1 MKRSILVFS
10 IIFLVLLLDQ
20 WLKIWVKLNMA
31 LGEHFNLL
39 GQSWAQI
46 YFTENKGMAFGME
59 LGGSYGKVV
68 LSLFRI
74 MAVFFLG
81 YYLYSLVKT
90 QANKGLVVSI
100 SLILAGAVGNIIDS
114 LCYGLI
120 FSESGFH
127 TPATFVTWGEGYESF
142 LHGRVVDM
150 LHFPMVDTKYPEW
163 FPFWGGQDLQFFRF
177 IFNIAD
183 AAISVGVALLIIFYK
198 RFFSQPE
205 TEKIA
210 TENTPTTDNLATNT
224 NNLENS
230 QTH

>member
-1 MKRSILVFS
+1 MKRSILVFL
-10 IIFLVLLLDQ
+10 IIFLVLFLDQ

-59 LGGSYGKVV
+59 LGGSYGKII

-74 MAVFFLG
+74 VAVFFIG
-81 YYLYSLVKT
+81 YYLYGLVKKE
-90 QANKGLVVSI
+90 ANKGLIASI
-100 SLILAGAVGNIIDS
+100 ALILAGAVGNIIDS
-114 LCYGLI
+114 MFYGLI

-127 TPATFVTWGEGYESF
+127 NPATFVPMGEGYESF

-150 LHFPMVDTKYPEW
+150 LHFPMVDTKYPSW
-163 FPFWGGQDLQFFRF
+163 MPFVGGEQLQFFRF

-198 RFFSQPE
+198 SFFPQTEEENKTPQSTE
-205 TEKIA
+205 TQ
-210 TENTPTTDNLATNT
+210 TNPNVENLN
-224 NNLENS
+224 
-230 QTH
+230 